1 MATSKVQALPITFAV
16 PGQRGEPAATR
27 GRSAGAAGATGE
39 IAATALPGRIK
50 ASVLVGTQRDA
61 SAPLRLEAVPGE
73 DIVAL
78 HIESGP
84 VLLLH
89 PETART
95 LLQGPLK
102 SQRGGAG
109 GATDDVLVN
118 AELHWPGVNPAALGD
133 MGGGAASRGLAD
145 IGRVII
151 SAFQVLTGLAKEP
164 LVDFAASQIVQ
175 RVDGQVNA
183 GVYALQAGEL
193 KNLKEHGQ
201 KLKVLPSTAGPILV
215 LIHGTFVETTSTFGK
230 LWSQHPTAVQ
240 TLFQHYAG
248 AVYALDHPTMGASPI
263 ANARTL
269 VDALPNGAR
278 LHLLTHSRGGLV
290 AEVLAR
296 LAGAA
301 AASVA
306 AGAPRTGI
314 VTAADLAFFAAE
326 GYADQQR
333 ELQALGDL
341 IQAKGVQVERVV
353 RVACPAR
360 GTLLA
365 SGRLDAYVS
374 VLKWTLELAGL
385 VVVPVFVDFIGEV
398 ARRRADPAEIPGL
411 AAMMPDTPLVNWL
424 NAAKGP
430 LPGDL
435 RVVSGDLEAG
445 NTVGSWLKSLLA
457 DAYYWTD
464 NDIVVHTRSM
474 YGGAARAGGASF
486 LLDKSAAATH
496 FSYFFNDKTALGVVD
511 ALVQKESPP
520 SFKTIGPLSWAGK
533 DASGERGAGSRAGTS
548 TRTRAGAAAQ
558 AASQS
563 SADPNKPAVFV
574 LPGILG
580 SNLKQGLGA
589 NADRIWLSL
598 NLLGNFSR
606 LEYMPNGAD
615 QVQEDGPIGLIYND
629 LIAFLGATHEVI
641 AFGYDWRCPLEEA
654 AKRLAAKIN
663 KAMDARTK
671 TGQAVRILAHSMG
684 GLVARTVQIV
694 EPKTWQRLMAHAD
707 ARLVTLGTPHG
718 GSWAPMQVLSGDDG
732 FGNTLAALGS
742 PFANRKARNLM
753 AAMPGF
759 LQLQAGLLDP
769 ALGLDQT
776 AHWEKLANE
785 DFARE
790 QEKNWWRNAAGEM
803 LAAVYRWGVPPQDV
817 LDQAKALRTQLDA
830 QMTGVLRTDA
840 GKFAQVL
847 GHARLTPVGFEVG
860 AEGFVYRNEQDSGD
874 GRVPLSSSRLPG
886 VATWTLDCVH
896 GDLPQA
902 KDAFE
907 AFTDLLMLGTTTRLH
922 ALPESRGAA
931 NAASVLRSRPS
942 RRASGVT
949 ATSTAD
955 LQELLSSS
963 TAARDTRQ
971 ASAAAQAAPV
981 LQVSV
986 VNGNLSFVSQPL
998 LLGHYQSMALTGT
1011 EGVVDG
1017 HLGGAMWAALQA
1029 GLYPDVPGTQH
1040 IFFNTRLDAG
1050 NPWQLPKP
1058 KAAIVVGLGEEGMLT
1073 SAQLEATVCQ
1083 GVKAWAQRAREESA
1097 GPLDLKDGIE
1107 IAATLVGSGGL
1118 GITPGAAARAIA
1130 RGVWRA
1136 NQRLAGS
1143 GWPLV
1148 RKLVL
1153 VEWYLDRA
1161 TDAWR
1166 GLQVLAQSQPN
1177 AYDMAPTIIS
1187 GSGPLRR
1194 QPETGYRGA
1203 AYDLIKAST
1212 DADGSIS
1219 FELDTRRARAEVRA
1233 QRTQIKLLKKLV
1245 ERAATSRSS
1254 HPKLG
1259 RALFQLLVP
1268 LELKPFLS
1276 GNERLVMQL
1285 DEGTAPI
1292 PWELLDTRTEATT
1305 LDDKANN
1312 LPWSIRTMLLRKL
1325 AIKDI
1330 PVSARDANAD
1340 DAVMVI
1346 GEPLIND
1353 PNNPT
1358 KAGEPARPIYPALPG
1373 ALREAKAV
1381 AAAFSGPRGVA
1392 TGKLVAKMSAPFD
1405 DIMLALMS
1413 QAYRIVHVA
1422 GHGEAITRDTA
1433 GNVSE
1438 GGVVLSEGVF
1448 LGPLEIPRL
1457 LAVPELVFVNCCHS
1471 AAHDPAQTLTR
1482 SRPELV
1488 SFAAGVA
1495 DALIRQGVRCVVAAG
1510 WAVDD
1515 EPAEAF
1521 AVAFYE
1527 ALLQGQTFAQAV
1539 HEARKAAFNKDP
1551 RSKTWAAYQCY
1562 GDPNWV
1568 FRAKTGDAQTVT
1580 ADAKEEFAGIA
1591 CAPDLALVLENLGVQ
1606 ASAFSGADDDALHRH
1621 RQQATIKL
1629 QTLEALFSN
1638 TWASVG
1644 AVAEAF
1650 AVAWSAVGE
1659 LGPAIHWYE
1668 QALQSNDA
1676 SASIKVQEQLGNL
1689 RVRQAWSRAR
1699 EAKDNKRVIRQS
1711 RTEIIA
1717 ALRLL
1722 DALAEMQP
1730 TVERLSLS
1738 GSARKRLGQLETLAG
1753 DPKASNQAFALALAA
1768 YTRAES
1774 LAIAQDPAK
1783 VYYPGMNRMALELV
1797 REMTNSSWGGFD
1809 GPGGQRVRRSV
1820 QAVRAAQPDFF
1831 NHAVEIE
1838 LDFYD
1843 AVAARTLAPQVDRL
1857 LKAYGDLHSRVATTK
1872 EWKSVADQTSF
1883 VLNAYVATASVAEKQ
1898 AAEHLLKRLDDYAGQ
1913 AA

>member
-1 MATSKVQALPITFAV
+1 MARANDQSTSISISIPTPTPITFAV
-16 PGQRGEPAATR
+16 PGQRGEPAAAR
-27 GRSAGAAGATGE
+27 GAAVGPAV
-39 IAATALPGRIK
+39 AARLPGRVK
-50 ASVLVGTQRDA
+50 GSVLVGTQRDA
-61 SAPLRLEAVPGE
+61 SAPIRLEAVPGE

-78 HIESGP
+78 HIENGP

-95 LLQGPLK
+95 LLQGPQK

-109 GATDDVLVN
+109 GAADDVLVS
-118 AELHWPGVNPAALGD
+118 ATLHWPGVNPAAPGD
-133 MGGGAASRGLAD
+133 TGGGAASRGLAD
-145 IGRVII
+145 IGRVIV

-164 LVDFAASQIVQ
+164 LVGFAASQIVQ

-193 KNLKEHGQ
+193 KNLKEQGQ
-201 KLKVLPSTAGPILV
+201 KLDLLPSSPGPILV

-248 AVYALDHPTMGASPI
+248 AVYALDHPTLGASPI

-301 AASVA
+301 GA
-306 AGAPRTGI
+306 AGAPGAAGNKI
-314 VTAADLAFFAAE
+314 VTAADLAFFEVA
-326 GYADQQR
+326 GYADQQK
-333 ELQALGDL
+333 ELQALGAL
-341 IQAKGVQVERVV
+341 IQEKGVQVERVV

-374 VLKWTLELAGL
+374 VLKWTLDLAGL
-385 VVVPVFVDFIGEV
+385 VVVPAFVDFIGEV
-398 ARRRADPAEIPGL
+398 ARRRANPAEIPGL
-411 AAMMPDTPLVNWL
+411 AAMMPNTPLVNWL
-424 NAAKGP
+424 NAAP
-430 LPGDL
+430 TPVPGDL

-474 YGGAARAGGASF
+474 YGGAARVGGATF

-520 SFKTIGPLSWAGK
+520 AFKTVGPLSWAGK
-533 DASGERGAGSRAGTS
+533 DASGERGAGAA
-548 TRTRAGAAAQ
+548 TRAAGP
-558 AASQS
+558 S
-563 SADPNKPAVFV
+563 SVDPTKPAVFV

-580 SNLKQGLGA
+580 SNLKQGPDSD
-589 NADRIWLSL
+589 ADRIWLSL
-598 NLLGNFSR
+598 HLLGNFSR
-606 LEYMPNGAD
+606 LEYLPNGAD
-615 QVQEDGPIGLIYND
+615 QVQEDGPVGLIYDD

-641 AFGYDWRCPLEEA
+641 AFGYDWRCPLEQA
-654 AKRLAAKIN
+654 AKALAAKIN
-663 KAMDARTK
+663 QALDARVNTR
-671 TGQAVRILAHSMG
+671 QPVRILAHSMG
-684 GLVARTVQIV
+684 GLLARTVQIV
-694 EPKTWQRLMAHAD
+694 EPKTWQRLMAHTD

-742 PFANRKARNLM
+742 PFANRKARDLM

-769 ALGLDQT
+769 ALGLDQMT
-776 AHWEKLANE
+776 TWEKLASD

-790 QEKNWWRNAAGEM
+790 QEKNWWRNSAGEM
-803 LAAVYRWGVPPQDV
+803 LEAVYRWGVPPQKV
-817 LDQAKALRTQLDA
+817 LDQAKALRIQLDA
-830 QMTGVLRTDA
+830 QMTGVLKTDA

-847 GHARLTPVGFEVG
+847 GRARLTAVGYEVG
-860 AEGFVYRNEQDSGD
+860 TEGFVYRNEPDTGD
-874 GRVPLSSSRLPG
+874 GRVPVNSSRLPG
-886 VATWTLDCVH
+886 VSTWTLDCAH
-896 GDLPQA
+896 GDLPKS

-907 AFTDLLMLGTTTRLH
+907 AFADLLMLGTTTRLH
-922 ALPESRGAA
+922 ALPESRA
-931 NAASVLRSRPS
+931 AASTGNIVHSRPS
-942 RRASGVT
+942 RQASLAST
-949 ATSTAD
+949 TAD
-955 LQELLSSS
+955 LQDLLSSS
-963 TAARDTRQ
+963 AAQGDTRQ
-971 ASAAAQAAPV
+971 PGAASQAAPV

-1011 EGVVDG
+1011 EGVVNG
-1017 HLGGAMWAALQA
+1017 HLGGAMLVALQA
-1029 GLYPDVPGTQH
+1029 GLYPDVPGTHQ
-1040 IFFNTRLDAG
+1040 IFFNTRLDAT

-1058 KAAIVVGLGEEGMLT
+1058 KAAIVVGLGEEGLLT
-1073 SAQLEATVCQ
+1073 SAKLEATVCQ

-1107 IAATLVGSGGL
+1107 IAATLLGSGGL
-1118 GITPGAAARAIA
+1118 GVTPGDAARAIA

-1136 NQRLAGS
+1136 NQKLAGS
-1143 GWPLV
+1143 GWPQV

-1166 GLQVLAQSQPN
+1166 GLKVLQQSQPN
-1177 AYDMAPTIIS
+1177 DYHIAPTISS

-1194 QPETGYRGA
+1194 QQETGYRGA
-1203 AYDLIKAST
+1203 DYDLIKAST

-1285 DEGTAPI
+1285 DDGTAPI

-1312 LPWSIRTMLLRKL
+1312 QPWSIRTMLLRKL

-1340 DAVMVI
+1340 DAVMII

-1353 PNNPT
+1353 PNNPP
-1358 KAGEPARPIYPALPG
+1358 KADEPARPIYPALPG

-1392 TGKLVAKMSAPFD
+1392 AGKLVAKMNAPFD

-1422 GHGEAITRDTA
+1422 GHGEAIRRDAA
-1433 GNVSE
+1433 GNVID

-1471 AAHDPAQTLTR
+1471 AAHDPAQTLVR

-1521 AVAFYE
+1521 AVTFYE
-1527 ALLQGQTFAQAV
+1527 ALLQGQAFVHAV

-1551 RSKTWAAYQCY
+1551 HSKTWAAYQCY

-1568 FRAKTGDAQTVT
+1568 FRRETGDAQTVT
-1580 ADAKEEFAGIA
+1580 ADASEEFAGIA

-1606 ASAFSGADDDALHRH
+1606 VSALSGANDKALREH
-1621 RQQATIKL
+1621 RQKATSKL
-1629 QTLEALFSN
+1629 ATLEALFSN

-1659 LGPAIHWYE
+1659 LAPAIHWYE

-1699 EAKDNKRVIRQS
+1699 DDKDNRRVIRQS
-1711 RTEIIA
+1711 RKDITA
-1717 ALRLL
+1717 ALKLL
-1722 DALAEMQP
+1722 KALADMQP
-1730 TVERLSLS
+1730 TVERLSLR
-1738 GSARKRLGQLETLAG
+1738 GSAHKRLGQLETLAG
-1753 DPKASNQAFALALAA
+1753 DRKASNRAFALALAA
-1768 YTRAES
+1768 YTQAES
-1774 LAIAQDPAK
+1774 LAMAQDPSK

-1797 REMTNSSWGGFD
+1797 REMTNPKWAGFD
-1809 GPGGQRVRRSV
+1809 GASSQRVRRSV

-1843 AVAARTLAPQVDRL
+1843 AVAVRELAPQVDRL
-1857 LKAYGDLHSRVATTK
+1857 LKAYGDLHSRVATNK

-1883 VLNAYVATASVAEKQ
+1883 VLHPYVAIASVAERQ
-1898 AAEHLLKRLDDYAGQ
+1898 AAERLLKRLDDYAGQ
-1913 AA
+1913 PA